1 MIIIFISQVYEEL
14 TAMTTGV
21 IISIINNKGGTGKST
36 TACNLGHI
44 LGNMGKTVLVIDN
57 DSQCNTSRILLDGID
72 YNTSMYDLIK
82 DNKKVSDCIHFTQY
96 ANVSCLPNDE
106 MVSALE
112 ISLAQ
117 AFPAS
122 LYLYRNQIREYAIN
136 NYDITIVDN
145 PPTLGL
151 IVAMSLYMS
160 DFVIVPNDAGSK
172 FSLEGLIK
180 AVSFINDISREAN
193 PDLKLLRLLITK
205 VDRRTLATT
214 EILQQIK
221 KTFGPDEVFETI
233 IPINTA
239 FQQAELADKTLCRFR
254 PMAGGAKAYKEL
266 AKELLKILD
275 QVWAS

>member
-1 MIIIFISQVYEEL
+1 M
-14 TAMTTGV
+14 ANGV

-36 TACNLGHI
+36 TACNLGHV
-44 LGNMGKTVLVIDN
+44 LGNMGKKVLVIDN

-72 YNTSMYDLIK
+72 YNTSMYDIIN
-82 DNKKVSDCIHFTQY
+82 DDIDVSKCIHITQY

-112 ISLAQ
+112 ISLAKS
-117 AFPAS
+117 FPES
-122 LYLYRNQIREYAIN
+122 LFLYRRKIRNYAKE

-180 AVSFINDISREAN
+180 AVSFINDISRKAN
-193 PDLKLLRLLITK
+193 PDLKLLRLLITM
-205 VDRRTLATT
+205 VDRRTLASTA
-214 EILQQIK
+214 ILQQIK
-221 KTFGPDEVFETI
+221 KTFGPEEVFETI

-239 FQQAELADKTLCRFR
+239 FQQAELVDKTLCRYR
-254 PMAGGAKAYKEL
+254 PMASGAKAYKEL
-266 AKELLKILD
+266 AKELLNILSR
-275 QVWAS
+275 VWPPN